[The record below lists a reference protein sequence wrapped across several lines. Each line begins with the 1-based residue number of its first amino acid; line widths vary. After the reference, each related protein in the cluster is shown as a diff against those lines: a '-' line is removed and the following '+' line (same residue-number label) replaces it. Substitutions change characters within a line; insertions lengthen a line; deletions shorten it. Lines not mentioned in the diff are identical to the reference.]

1 MKRNWLDVDNKNGS
15 QRTKVLASL
24 LLVLLVMNGCTNTPS
39 TITAKPLELTVC
51 AGVGLTDAIK
61 EINSLYMQE
70 NKNITIVANF
80 AAAGTLQE
88 QIEQGAPGDVFFSP
102 GISQMDALQEGGL
115 IINETRKDLLN
126 NKIVLVVPTNSTL
139 NITDF
144 VDLVNEDVAHISI
157 GDPDFVPA
165 GTYGIQALDAYGIT
179 EQLQP
184 KLILCNDVRQVLS
197 YVESGNVEA
206 GIVYASDAVITDN
219 VKIVAEAPDEVNRK
233 IAFVGAVIR
242 SSKNVEAANDYIAF
256 LASDKASAIF
266 EKYGFSM
273 ATN

>member
-1 MKRNWLDVDNKNGS
+1 MDTKKGS
-15 QRTKVLASL
+15 PRTKALAGL
-24 LLVLLVMNGCTNTPS
+24 LLVLLFMTGCTNTPS
-39 TITAKPLELTVC
+39 TITAKPVELTVC

-61 EINSLYMQE
+61 EINTLYMQE

-88 QIEQGAPGDVFFSP
+88 QIEQGAPADVFFSP

-115 IINETRKDLLN
+115 IIDETRRDLLN
-126 NKIVLVVPTNSTL
+126 NKIVLVVPINSTL
-139 NITDF
+139 DITGF
-144 VDLVNEDVAHISI
+144 MDLLNEDVAHVAI
-157 GDPDFVPA
+157 GDPEFVPA

-206 GIVYASDAVITDN
+206 GIVYATDAVITDN

-233 IAFVGAVIR
+233 IAFVGAVIK
-242 SSKNVEAANDYIAF
+242 SSKNVEAAKAYIAF
-256 LASDKASAIF
+256 LSSDKASTIF
-266 EKYGFSM
+266 EKYGFSVV
-273 ATN
+273 NN

>member
-1 MKRNWLDVDNKNGS
+1 MKGNWLDVDNKNGS
-15 QRTKVLASL
+15 PRTKALAGL
-24 LLVLLVMNGCTNTPS
+24 LLVLLVMTGCTNTPS

-88 QIEQGAPGDVFFSP
+88 QIEQGAPADVFFSP
-102 GISQMDALQEGGL
+102 GISQIDALQEGGL
-115 IINETRKDLLN
+115 IINETRQDLLN
-126 NKIVLVVPTNSTL
+126 NKIVLVVPISSNL
-139 NITDF
+139 DITSF
-144 VDLVNEDVAHISI
+144 MDLLNEDVAHISI

-233 IAFVGAVIR
+233 IAFVGAVIK